1 MSRDDL
7 IKLIDRSVSL
17 CKGTRIQRI
26 RKSPTKLL
34 YSKFLE
40 LISLWFDRS
49 VRIKAKTFWNDKM
62 LIIIPEIVSLSIYRY
77 GFFEE
82 GLTRMVLEYLKPGMT
97 FFDIG
102 SHFGYFT
109 LLGSILVGNE
119 GRVYSFEPIPS
130 TFNILKAN
138 VSNKDNVFLNNC
150 AVFYEK
156 KKVLINDYGIKYS
169 ALNSIY
175 NARLPQ
181 DILLKL
187 KTKEYEVE
195 SISIDDYVKHNG
207 VIPNFIKID
216 AESSEYEILL
226 GMEKTIAKFH
236 PMISIEVGD
245 MGVKD
250 VPTSKDLINFLVNK
264 SYQPYEFKDGKILQ
278 HALKKNQYPYD
289 NILFLPE

>member
-1 MSRDDL
+1 MDNLTL
-7 IKLIDRSVSL
+7 IKLLENSISL
-17 CKGTRIQRI
+17 SKGTKFYKITRNPGR
-26 RKSPTKLL
+26 LF
-34 YSKFLE
+34 YSKILE
-40 LISLWFDRS
+40 FFSLILKNSFE
-49 VRIKAKTFWNDKM
+49 IKVKTFWGEQ
-62 LIIIPEIVSLSIYRY
+62 IIVVIPECVSLFIYRY

-82 GLTRMVLEYLKPGMT
+82 GLTRMILEYLKQGMT

-109 LLGSILVGNE
+109 LLGSVLVGNE

-138 VSNKDNVFLNNC
+138 ISNKDNVFLNNC
-150 AVFYEK
+150 AVVSEK

-169 ALNSIY
+169 AFNSIY
-175 NARLPQ
+175 NSRLSQ
-181 DILLKL
+181 NIHQKL
-187 KTKEYEVE
+187 EIKKYEVE
-195 SISIDDYVKHNG
+195 CISIDDYVERNG

-245 MGVKD
+245 MGVKGI
-250 VPTSKDLINFLVNK
+250 PTSKDLINFLVNK
-264 SYQPYEFKDGKILQ
+264 SYQPYEFKDGKILK

-289 NILFLPE
+289 NILFLAE